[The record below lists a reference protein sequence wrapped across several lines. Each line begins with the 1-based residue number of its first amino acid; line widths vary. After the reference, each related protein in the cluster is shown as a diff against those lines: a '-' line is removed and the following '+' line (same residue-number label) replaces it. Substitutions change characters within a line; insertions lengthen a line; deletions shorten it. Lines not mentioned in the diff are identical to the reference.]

1 MKDELL
7 MRFIDGTATEKEVE
21 AVMEMLSKDDA
32 AAKEWMQMAHAARLA
47 DTPPAVTI
55 SEQEAEKFVQ
65 ETLHK
70 TEVAAATPSGKVRR
84 MPWIFGG
91 AVAAAAVALVVSL
104 SFGGGQSGTGSGMNE
119 NLHAGLVPE
128 DTVEVVVPED
138 VAVPEDSA
146 GEAPVVSPKTM
157 EVKEYVA
164 HADAQPKTDTQE
176 GVVSQKTLTEDI
188 STAGRGAVEFTE
200 NLLEEAVE
208 PVFNVVK
215 PAKTPYRVRVTNVDK
230 DFVFEWE
237 ASGAK
242 GISLVITD
250 SKGVTLMDKMLSP
263 EEGKCPV
270 KAAQLAN
277 LGELTWILTASFE
290 DETVLVRTG
299 KIEFVIK

>member
-1 MKDELL
+1 
-7 MRFIDGTATEKEVE
+7 
-21 AVMEMLSKDDA
+21 
-32 AAKEWMQMAHAARLA
+32 
-47 DTPPAVTI
+47 
-55 SEQEAEKFVQ
+55 
-65 ETLHK
+65 
-70 TEVAAATPSGKVRR
+70 
-84 MPWIFGG
+84 
-91 AVAAAAVALVVSL
+91 
-104 SFGGGQSGTGSGMNE
+104 
-119 NLHAGLVPE
+119 
-128 DTVEVVVPED
+128 
-138 VAVPEDSA
+138 
-146 GEAPVVSPKTM
+146 M

-164 HADAQPKTDTQE
+164 HADVQPKTDTQE

-200 NLLEEAVE
+200 KAVE
-208 PVFNVVK
+208 HVFNVVK
-215 PAKTPYRVRVTNVDK
+215 PAKTPYRVRVTNIDK

-299 KIEFVIK
+299 KIEFVIN

>member
-1 MKDELL
+1 MRDELL
-7 MRFIDGTATEKEVE
+7 MRFIDGTATPKEVE
-21 AVMEMLSKDDA
+21 TVMEMLSKDDA

-47 DTPPAVTI
+47 DTPPAVMV
-55 SEQEAEKFVQ
+55 SQQEAEKFVQ

-70 TEVAAATPSGKVRR
+70 TEVAAATPSGKVRY

-91 AVAAAAVALVVSL
+91 VAAAAAVALVVSL
-104 SFGGGQSGTGSGMNE
+104 SFGGGQSGPGNGMNE
-119 NLHAGLVPE
+119 NLQAGLIQE
-128 DTVEVVVPED
+128 DTVEIIVL
-138 VAVPEDSA
+138 EDSV

-176 GVVSQKTLTEDI
+176 GVVSQKMLTEDI
-188 STAGRGAVEFTE
+188 STAGRGAVEYTE
-200 NLLEEAVE
+200 NLQEEAVE

-250 SKGVTLMDKMLSP
+250 SKGVNLMDKMLSP

-290 DETVLVRTG
+290 DDVQVRTG

>member
-1 MKDELL
+1 MKDELP
-7 MRFIDGTATEKEVE
+7 MRFIDGTATPEEVE
-21 AVMEMLSKDDA
+21 TVIDMLSKDDN

-119 NLHAGLVPE
+119 NLQAGLVPE

-138 VAVPEDSA
+138 VAVPEESA

-164 HADAQPKTDTQE
+164 ETKED
-176 GVVSQKTLTEDI
+176 VISQKKFTEDI
-188 STAGRGAVEFTE
+188 STAGKGAVEFTD
-200 NLLEEAVE
+200 NVE
-208 PVFNVVK
+208 SVTPVFKVLK
-215 PAKTPYRVRVTNVDK
+215 PAKTPYRVKVTNVEK

-237 ASGAK
+237 SSHVVS
-242 GISLVITD
+242 ISLVITD
-250 SKGVTLMDKMLSP
+250 SKGVTLMDKTL
-263 EEGKCPV
+263 EPV
-270 KAAQLAN
+270 DRKYPVRAAELVN
-277 LGELTWILTASFE
+277 LGELTWIMTASLE
-290 DETVLVRTG
+290 GGNVQVCTG
-299 KIEFVIK
+299 KIELVIK

>member
-21 AVMEMLSKDDA
+21 AVMEVLSKDDA

-55 SEQEAEKFVQ
+55 SQQEAEKFVQ

-119 NLHAGLVPE
+119 NLQAGLVPE
-128 DTVEVVVPED
+128 DTI
-138 VAVPEDSA
+138 
-146 GEAPVVSPKTM
+146 VSPKTM

-188 STAGRGAVEFTE
+188 STAGRGAVEYTE
-200 NLLEEAVE
+200 NLQEEAVE

-250 SKGVTLMDKMLSP
+250 SKGATLMDKMLSP

-299 KIEFVIK
+299 KIEFIIK